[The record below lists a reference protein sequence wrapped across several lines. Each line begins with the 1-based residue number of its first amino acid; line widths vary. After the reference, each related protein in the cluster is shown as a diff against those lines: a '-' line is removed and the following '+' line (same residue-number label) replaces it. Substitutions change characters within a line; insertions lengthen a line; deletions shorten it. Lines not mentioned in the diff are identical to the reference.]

1 MDEENLTLLR
11 DRTLLIGLTASVDVL
26 LSRAG
31 NGSKRPLLKG
41 ANRKERIAEL
51 LMQRESRYAQADV
64 TIDTSELTLDQVVEK
79 IIQFIESKN

>member
-1 MDEENLTLLR
+1 
-11 DRTLLIGLTASVDVL
+11 
-26 LSRAG
+26 
-31 NGSKRPLLKG
+31 
-41 ANRKERIAEL
+41 